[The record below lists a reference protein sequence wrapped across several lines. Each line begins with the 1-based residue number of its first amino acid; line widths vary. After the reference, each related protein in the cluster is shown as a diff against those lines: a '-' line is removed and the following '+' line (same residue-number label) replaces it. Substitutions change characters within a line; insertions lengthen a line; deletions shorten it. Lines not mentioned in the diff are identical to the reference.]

1 MNQDPDSGA
10 PPKGWIDSL
19 VRAKAQIAAGQTVP
33 MAPVVERLRASVER
47 MEARRAKAAKKA

>member
-1 MNQDPDSGA
+1 MNQDPDSDA

-33 MAPVVERLRASVER
+33 MAPVVGRLRASVER